1 MSFGTCVCACVFQ
14 HEAPGYFVVQVKATD
29 EDAGQN
35 GVVRYEFVTSAS
47 SRPDY
52 QYFDINATS
61 GVITVAQDVDREL
74 IDQLFVSTT
83 CNVRLC
89 IVRRSRFKFDI
100 PRVVTFIDVIL
111 PIGSISWA
119 LRSPM
124 NVFA

>member
-1 MSFGTCVCACVFQ
+1 MCACVFQ

-74 IDQLFVSTT
+74 IDQLFVSD
-83 CNVRLC
+83 NVQFCFVMRKVGLT
-89 IVRRSRFKFDI
+89 FD
-100 PRVVTFIDVIL
+100 T
-111 PIGSISWA
+111 
-119 LRSPM
+119 
-124 NVFA
+124 

>member
-52 QYFDINATS
+52 QYFDINVTS

-83 CNVRLC
+83 FNVHLC
-89 IVRRSRFKFDI
+89 IVRRKVDSYL
-100 PRVVTFIDVIL
+100 TFL
-111 PIGSISWA
+111 GF
-119 LRSPM
+119 LM
-124 NVFA
+124 T

>member
-1 MSFGTCVCACVFQ
+1 MCACVFQ

-35 GVVRYEFVTSAS
+35 GIVRYEFVTSAS

-52 QYFDINATS
+52 QYFDINVTS

-74 IDQLFVSTT
+74 IDQLFVSY
-83 CNVRLC
+83 NVRL
-89 IVRRSRFKFDI
+89 IAEEESRFS
-100 PRVVTFIDVIL
+100 IL
-111 PIGSISWA
+111 HSWGNY
-119 LRSPM
+119 LRDHDCRMAPYSTM